1 MGVAVPSPHVTV
13 RAGSAGRGPAVVVM
27 AAGAVVVIVGSL
39 LPWLRTGGR
48 RRHSYDLFELVERL
62 GFAPSGPVATALRWW
77 PLVPLLAVSAVVAAW
92 WGWPRAGGLVGVIA
106 ALYAGAIALAV
117 SLAPTGRAIDALV
130 GAPVTIVG
138 AVVLLAGAV
147 AAIVAGFRACLRR

>member
-1 MGVAVPSPHVTV
+1 M
-13 RAGSAGRGPAVVVM
+13 RAGIAGRAIAVVVM
-27 AAGAVVVIVGSL
+27 AAGAVAVIVGSL
-39 LPWLRTGGR
+39 LPWVRTGGR

-92 WGWPRAGGLVGVIA
+92 WGWPRAGGLVGEIA

-117 SLAPTGRAIDALV
+117 SLAPSDRAIDALA
-130 GAPVTIVG
+130 GAPVTFLG
-138 AVVLLAGAV
+138 AVALLGGSV
-147 AAIVAGFRACLRR
+147 AAIVAGFRSPVRRRRPARP